1 MTDLYHVANNITH
14 TFQRGTKLFIRWA
27 SRNRKHFG
35 RAPYLLR
42 QGNGRFFMGF
52 RGVDKHIECRFSEGG
67 LIEVRVCWRRDF
79 HDIVTEYDLYEEKTP
94 DGRWLCRMCRDWPNP
109 DKGEP
114 CRIYEDRAALWIDHS
129 FAPLAT
135 WTREFFTPEARLCL
149 CRYRGCTSAFV
160 AKGKRLKEIGK
171 RRDCFKRLPVLTGR
185 SRK

>member
-1 MTDLYHVANNITH
+1 MQGGIKAESKGRDRHPSGGWREPLRTTLGVVIAGRSFSGGMEPNPIMKHF
-14 TFQRGTKLFIRWA
+14 FQKKLFIRWA
-27 SRNRKHFG
+27 SRSRKRFG

-42 QGNGRFFMGF
+42 QGNGWFVMGF
-52 RGVDKHIECRFSEGG
+52 RGVNKHIECRFSQEGS
-67 LIEVRVCWRRDF
+67 IEVRVYRRRDF
-79 HDIVTEYDLYEEKTP
+79 HDIVMEYDLYEEKTP

-149 CRYRGCTSAFV
+149 CR
-160 AKGKRLKEIGK
+160 
-171 RRDCFKRLPVLTGR
+171 
-185 SRK
+185 